1 MTGGATALL
10 SPPLLGQNSR
20 QPSLL
25 RAPDHRDRHRT
36 LTHRLRSF
44 TDLTVIRM
52 AEEDDVEAL
61 DALEK
66 ESKEFDKVRLRR
78 HQASHVLISS
88 RKPSRMQRLI
98 VSNTPTRAPFTV
110 L

>member
-1 MTGGATALL
+1 
-10 SPPLLGQNSR
+10 
-20 QPSLL
+20 
-25 RAPDHRDRHRT
+25 
-36 LTHRLRSF
+36 
-44 TDLTVIRM
+44 M

-66 ESKEFDKVRLRR
+66 ESKEFDKVRLHR

-98 VSNTPTRAPFTV
+98 VSNTPNPRTVYRA
-110 L
+110 LKI

>member
-1 MTGGATALL
+1 
-10 SPPLLGQNSR
+10 
-20 QPSLL
+20 
-25 RAPDHRDRHRT
+25 
-36 LTHRLRSF
+36 
-44 TDLTVIRM
+44 M

-66 ESKEFDKVRLRR
+66 ESKEFDKVRLHR
-78 HQASHVLISS
+78 QASHVLISS

-98 VSNTPTRAPFTV
+98 VSSTPIHAPFAV